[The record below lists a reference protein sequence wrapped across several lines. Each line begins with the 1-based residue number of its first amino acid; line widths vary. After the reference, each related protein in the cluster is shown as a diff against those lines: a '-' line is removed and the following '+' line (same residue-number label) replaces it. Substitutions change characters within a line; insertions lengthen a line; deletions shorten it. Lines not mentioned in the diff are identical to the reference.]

1 MLRVTDVSY
10 ICSLVRDT
18 ACRSVAPLFFK
29 EGSFSAMEL
38 SVEQLDNGIKVV
50 SLRGRM
56 DIAGTD
62 QIALRF
68 SAETSME
75 KANVVVDL
83 SALEFMASVGI
94 GTLVRSYKALKLRGG
109 KMVLLNP
116 QKVVELVLDTTRV
129 NTLIPICYDLK
140 KACEE
145 LLKTLPS
152 E

>member
-1 MLRVTDVSY
+1 
-10 ICSLVRDT
+10 
-18 ACRSVAPLFFK
+18 
-29 EGSFSAMEL
+29 MEL
-38 SVEQLDNGIKVV
+38 TVEQLDNGIKVV
-50 SLRGRM
+50 ALRGRM
-56 DIAGTD
+56 DMAGTD

-68 SAETSME
+68 SAETSTE
-75 KANVVVDL
+75 KANVIVDL
-83 SALEFMASVGI
+83 TALEFMASVGI

-129 NTLIPICYDLK
+129 NTLIPISYDLK

-145 LLKTLPS
+145 LLKTSPK